1 VCRFLEPV
9 QTRFTE
15 KGPGVCREQPPG
27 LEKRRATRHQLLTKL
42 LLVVD
47 RASLA
52 ARHVRARCVCQK
64 TQLDRIMSL
73 KTQLAPTLLARTTT
87 GPRFAWQRPRL
98 RPIDARARSGRTGLP
113 PRSKDRLASRGSP
126 PAPAG
131 PGSGTASS
139 HRTGRRRAQASV
151 RHGTCRRRKGAQIMP
166 NLSLR
171 HSKRGYAHMGRNCH
185 QVCTMEGGPHV
196 RKKILCARGRM
207 PALLL
212 CSARSAQLQHRI
224 HRRIKG
230 CARFTGG
237 APALACARNAPHFFL
252 RTTKLSG

>member
-1 VCRFLEPV
+1 MKETEHERDSQIDAAGYVCRFLEPV

-126 PAPAG
+126 PARGVA
-131 PGSGTASS
+131 
-139 HRTGRRRAQASV
+139 RRAV
-151 RHGTCRRRKGAQIMP
+151 T
-166 NLSLR
+166 
-171 HSKRGYAHMGRNCH
+171 
-185 QVCTMEGGPHV
+185 GPDGD
-196 RKKILCARGRM
+196 AAA
-207 PALLL
+207 ALLK
-212 CSARSAQLQHRI
+212 Q
-224 HRRIKG
+224 
-230 CARFTGG
+230 
-237 APALACARNAPHFFL
+237 ACATGHADDEREP
-252 RTTKLSG
+252 K